1 VSDVGELL
9 QQLLH
14 DHLALTR
21 RQVEADRMIAASLA
35 GHLVHELPDAEGR
48 RADRPWRLDPVP
60 LILDGGTFGALAA
73 AITERLVGMEA
84 LLADLYGPRRA
95 VKDGWVPAEVLAS
108 SPRYRLAAVGT
119 PPPVRWL
126 TSYAVDVLR
135 LADGSWRV
143 VRDLADTP
151 TGVGYA
157 MIDRAVMARVA
168 AELLGPQG
176 AGDLASISGFPSELR
191 HALAGASRVSSPR
204 IVVFSGGISDPAYV
218 EHSSLARLLGFH
230 LVGAPDLVVRR
241 GRLWL
246 RTLGGLDPIDVV
258 YRRLADGA
266 IDPIE
271 VSANNTTGVPGLLLA
286 AAEGGVTLANAHGA
300 GILEDPTV
308 APHWAPAIAALTG
321 TTLRLQPLAPE
332 DVAAAVPVFRDGQ
345 AGTAAAVIRLHAVA
359 GPDGV
364 TVMAGGN
371 GRVLNDGDDP
381 RRPTARLAKDVWVVG
396 AARQR
401 PVLVAPLPQ
410 VDLHSSVPTRA
421 ADAMFWLGRAAERA
435 EAVAKAAR
443 VIASRRQTDPS
454 LATFEGG
461 RWARRMAHVLRVVRV
476 APPDAEVSRASPR
489 ASERRGSV
497 STDRPITVLDAEL
510 AAAFRAVG
518 ARLSAVLAE
527 AATVGEYLSVTAGR
541 VLGNLAA
548 SRAELADGVAAID
561 VLDET
566 IADLATFIGLWDEST
581 VHGPAWR
588 FGDLGRRIERS
599 LVVLGLVDACLGPL
613 PASAAADEPAV
624 DGPGADEPDVAVAD
638 EVAAADVVD
647 RSALEVLLAAN
658 ESLIAYRRH
667 HRSDVELGAATHLLL
682 HDIDNPRSF
691 LACVHRM
698 ADHVAAIDWTDGR
711 QTVARLAGIVDG
723 DDVLDGVT
731 EAGAAVEDFAALV
744 VDTWFATP
752 VNPMVVRGRLR

>member
-1 VSDVGELL
+1 MVSDSGELL
-9 QQLLH
+9 EQFLH

-35 GHLVHELPDAEGR
+35 GHLVHELADGR
-48 RADRPWRLDPVP
+48 GGPVERPWRLDPVP
-60 LILDGGTFGALAA
+60 LILDGRVFAELASA
-73 AITERLVGMEA
+73 VTERVVGMEA
-84 LLADLYGPRRA
+84 LLADLYGPRQA
-95 VKDGWVPAEVLAS
+95 VKEGWVPAEALAS
-108 SPRYRLAAVGT
+108 SPRYRLAAVGA

-126 TSYAVDVLR
+126 TTYAVEVLR

-157 MIDRAVMARVA
+157 MLDRAVMARVA
-168 AELLGPQG
+168 AELLGPQA
-176 AGDLASISGFPSELR
+176 AGDLSSISGFPSELR
-191 HALAGASRVSSPR
+191 HALAGATHVGSPR
-204 IVVFSGGISDPAYV
+204 IVLFSGGIRDPAYV

-230 LVGAPDLVVRR
+230 LVEAPDLVVRR

-246 RTLGGLDPIDVV
+246 RTLGGLEPIDVV
-258 YRRLADGA
+258 YRRLADA
-266 IDPIE
+266 AVDPIE
-271 VSANNTTGVPGLLLA
+271 VSATNTTGVPGLLLA
-286 AAEGGVTLANAHGA
+286 ATEGGVALANAHGS
-300 GILEDPTV
+300 GVLDDP
-308 APHWAPAIAALTG
+308 ALASYWAPAIAGLTG
-321 TTLRLQPLAPE
+321 TTLRLGPLAPD
-332 DVAAAVPVFRDGQ
+332 DVAATVPTFRDGR
-345 AGTAAAVIRLHAVA
+345 AGTATAVLRLHAVA

-364 TVMAGGN
+364 TVMTGGN
-371 GRVLNDGDDP
+371 GRVLDEGDDP
-381 RRPTARLAKDVWVVG
+381 RRPTARLAKDVWVIG
-396 AARQR
+396 AARPV

-461 RWARRMAHVLRVVRV
+461 RWARRMAHVLRVVR
-476 APPDAEVSRASPR
+476 DARVDDEVP
-489 ASERRGSV
+489 EG
-497 STDRPITVLDAEL
+497 RPVTVLDAEL
-510 AAAFRAVG
+510 AAASIAVG
-518 ARLSAVLAE
+518 ERLSAVLAE

-548 SRAELADGVAAID
+548 SRAELADGRPAID
-561 VLDET
+561 VLDAT

-599 LVVLGLVDACLGPL
+599 VVVLGLVEACLGPL
-613 PASAAADEPAV
+613 PAALAADEPAA
-624 DGPGADEPDVAVAD
+624 DEGADARCRAELAEAD
-638 EVAAADVVD
+638 LVERA
-647 RSALEVLLAAN
+647 ALEVLLAAN

-667 HRSDVELGAATHLLL
+667 HRSDVEVGAATHLLL

-691 LACVHRM
+691 LACVNRM
-698 ADHVAAIDWTDGR
+698 ADHVAAIDWTEGR
-711 QTVARLAGIVDG
+711 EAIARVAGIVDG
-723 DDVLDGVT
+723 DDVLDGVS
-731 EAGAAVEDFAALV
+731 EAVSAVQDFGALV